1 MSKSRGKLKKA
12 GRELTALRSCVES
25 TMGHT
30 MATSNDFVELS
41 ERIQTKIHEYV
52 SVNTLKR
59 IWNFI
64 DDGNVPSV
72 TTLSLLARFLDFK
85 NWEAFLVHLDHT
97 ATSQEFLGKGIRSN
111 SLKKGDRL
119 KITWEPNRQ
128 IVIMYTGDNSFVVE
142 QSINSKLAVGDTF
155 KSLYFFNSQ
164 PLFIDE
170 LIHDGFDKPMSYIC
184 GKKGGVKV
192 ELLEI
197 S

>member
-1 MSKSRGKLKKA
+1 M
-12 GRELTALRSCVES
+12 RSCVES

-97 ATSQEFLGKGIRSN
+97 ATSQEFLGKGIRSDA
-111 SLKKGDRL
+111 LQPGDRL
-119 KITWEPNRQ
+119 AVTWEPNRRIEIQ
-128 IVIMYTGDNSFVVE
+128 FTGNNSFVVE
-142 QSINSKLAVGDTF
+142 QSQNSKLAVGDTF
-155 KSLYFFNSQ
+155 KSLYFFDNQ

-170 LIHDGFDKPMSYIC
+170 LMHEGFDKPMSYIC
-184 GKKGGVKV
+184 GKQGGVQV
-192 ELLEI
+192 ERL
-197 S
+197 

>member
-1 MSKSRGKLKKA
+1 MSKSRGKLKKD

-128 IVIMYTGDNSFVVE
+128 IVIMYTGSDKSRFRFYGSCARKRSPGFPHFASAHRPRLHSVPA
-142 QSINSKLAVGDTF
+142 AVD
-155 KSLYFFNSQ
+155 
-164 PLFIDE
+164 
-170 LIHDGFDKPMSYIC
+170 
-184 GKKGGVKV
+184 
-192 ELLEI
+192 
-197 S
+197 

>member
-1 MSKSRGKLKKA
+1 MSKSRGKLKKD

-85 NWEAFLVHLDHT
+85 NW
-97 ATSQEFLGKGIRSN
+97 
-111 SLKKGDRL
+111 
-119 KITWEPNRQ
+119 
-128 IVIMYTGDNSFVVE
+128 
-142 QSINSKLAVGDTF
+142 
-155 KSLYFFNSQ
+155 
-164 PLFIDE
+164 
-170 LIHDGFDKPMSYIC
+170 
-184 GKKGGVKV
+184 
-192 ELLEI
+192 
-197 S
+197 